1 MQHVEKET
9 NVGQLQGQGSQ
20 KRRNDKGAAAA
31 AGGDVDPDV
40 VVNLHTS
47 HHSHHELDRYSKLI
61 ND

>member
-47 HHSHHELDRYSKLI
+47 HHSHHELDG
-61 ND
+61 